1 LQALVAAAAIGAQVS
16 TASAEVNVQK
26 TTWRG
31 HAALQLSNG
40 TVELLLVTG
49 VGPRIVRYG
58 FVGGENILGELP
70 PDAAPT
76 KTALGEWYL
85 YGGHR
90 IWAAPEAMPATYAPD
105 NGPVDVKVDGATVTL
120 TQPVDAAGF
129 QKIMTVTL
137 ASTGTSVK
145 VGNRVVNASR
155 KAVEIAPWALTVLNG
170 GGVVIIPNE
179 PYKSHDEELSPARAI
194 TAWTYTNF
202 SDPRWTLGPKYTRLR
217 VDPSLKESQKVGV
230 SNRRGW
236 AGYFR
241 QGQLFVKQYDWL
253 EGRSYP
259 DFGVNTE
266 TYTSANFVELETLG
280 PLATLKPGESA
291 AHEERWTLYK
301 GVDIGTTEES
311 LDAAIQ
317 ATLFTAKTPAGGPA
331 PR

>member
-1 LQALVAAAAIGAQVS
+1 MQQEAAAMGRWFRALAVAGAVAAHVG

-40 TVELLLVTG
+40 TVELVVVTG
-49 VGPRIVRYG
+49 IGPRIVRYA
-58 FVGGENILGELP
+58 FAGGENILGELP
-70 PDAAPT
+70 PDAPPT
-76 KTALGEWYL
+76 KTALGDWYL

-105 NGPVDVKVDGATVTL
+105 NGPVDVKVDGGTVTL
-120 TQPVDAAGF
+120 TQPPDAAGF

-137 ASTGTSVK
+137 APTGTSVT
-145 VGNRVVNASR
+145 VGNRVANASK
-155 KAVEIAPWALTVLNG
+155 KAVDTAPWALTVLNG

-179 PYKSHDEELSPARAI
+179 PYKSHDEELSPARSI
-194 TAWTYTNF
+194 TAWSYTNF
-202 SDPRWTLGPKYTRLR
+202 ADPRWTLGPKYTRLR
-217 VDPSLKESQKVGV
+217 VDPSLQESQKVGV

-241 QGQLFVKQYDWL
+241 QGQLFVKRYDWI
-253 EGRSYP
+253 EGRHYP
-259 DFGVNTE
+259 DYGVNTE

-280 PLATLKPGESA
+280 PLATLQPGESA
-291 AHEERWTLYK
+291 SHEERWSLYK

-311 LDAAIQ
+311 LDAAV
-317 ATLFTAKTPAGGPA
+317 TAALH
-331 PR
+331 